1 MKNVL
6 VTAMVAALGVNA
18 LDVSADNTSTIK
30 AQVSTSASVKVSK
43 AIRDLQPLQEITPQR
58 KIKLKQSGEKVPG
71 EDLVKEVPNR
81 FPFTDKLSQK
91 NAGEEYNDPVL
102 QKEIKKALIQSQA
115 PEMGVNF
122 DGMTNPQGYV
132 PPDTNGSVG
141 PNHYVQTVNVSLAIW
156 DKLGNQLVA
165 PVALN
170 SLWAGFGGICE
181 TNNNGDPI
189 VLYDRRADR
198 WMISQFA
205 LSSLDNHQCIA
216 ISQTGDPTGA
226 YYLYDFP
233 YGELMNDYPHF
244 GIYGDAYYMG
254 VNQFDEA
261 NGFAFAGGGMA
272 AYERDKMLVG
282 AEAKQ
287 VIISGQG
294 AATQVFTPMP
304 LDVDGIAQPP
314 ADMNQY
320 FVWAELGAS
329 RLQVW
334 EMDVDW
340 NNINAAT
347 FTQVAAIDV
356 ASYGSPNNATQPNG
370 QELDALGVR
379 SMFRTAYRNINGQGK
394 ILFTHN
400 IAGPSGQPVARWY
413 ELDVDHANGHAVTLN
428 QEGTFSP
435 DSSLAPSTAARWMV
449 SGAMDANGNIAIGYT
464 VSSADI
470 NPSIHAATRLS
481 TDPAGQMTDEFILVE
496 GTGSQAAVNRGRWA
510 DYASMSID
518 PVDDCTFWYTN
529 EYYKAE
535 NDNSLTWST
544 RISSFKIPSCTMGP
558 TGMVSGVVTDA
569 TSGDPIAAATVSAG
583 NISTVTN
590 SNGEYSFV
598 LPVGD
603 YDMEVFRYGWVA
615 ATQADV
621 TVAEDDELTN
631 DFALA
636 AAAQVELTGTVTDGG
651 NSSPLY
657 AKVTASVP
665 GDSIVVYTNPETG
678 EYVLPVFE
686 GTTINVST
694 MSQIDGYTMDSQDV
708 LPMADTNAPMALS
721 ITLDEDGSCTAP
733 GYQFLEPSFA
743 QYFEGGTFPPTG
755 WTVTEDA
762 GDGVQWGSALAGR
775 GNITGT
781 EGDAALAD
789 SDAAGSGNNADTSLV
804 TPVLNVAD
812 LSTPILNFVA
822 NYRPLGDDADL
833 DINVDGG
840 GWTNVTSLVSGTQQ
854 YSIDLTATLAGAT
867 SFQLRWRYYNANW
880 AWYVSVDDVHFQ
892 GQCVA
897 RPGNLVAGYVM
908 DENTGLPLNGATVS
922 VNGETATTS
931 MSTSEDTVLND
942 GFVYFFVPQDGEVSV
957 SANYYATKAVA
968 VNEVAL
974 ATPINLQAGQI
985 ETTTESIASTLTQGR
1000 TGTDSIDISN
1010 TGGVDANINVILING
1025 SPAVSYGPFDQST
1038 RHMGPKDVNLHNA
1051 KKIRYFPDLSYIEK
1065 LAPGELVDIIEAPS
1079 GFGIARN
1086 RDTGEFWNGE
1096 TAVLG
1101 AAADLAR
1108 RYAADGTA
1116 STDTIDTNYG
1126 GVFTADMAFNQ
1137 RTGMLWQVNVG
1148 GDNCIYE
1155 LNTETLAQTGNTIC
1169 PAFGISQRGL
1179 AYDPVS
1185 DTFFAGSWNDS
1196 TVHQF
1201 TTSGEILRSV
1211 NVGLPIAGLAY
1222 NPGTGH
1228 LFASLNSQSS
1238 EGTFDIVIMN
1248 AMTDTFVKVGGYD
1261 IQLDIDGD
1269 GDIDDVG
1276 TDYGQAGLDIDCN
1289 GTLWMNEM
1297 NYNLALGID
1306 SGETGICDW
1315 KPSWVTATTAAST
1328 VASNASQTIELSFTG
1343 DMPVGTHE
1351 ASLVVLNDT
1360 PYGSNTVPVTLTI
1373 NEPQYG
1379 TLEFQVTSIEVDEKD
1394 TATLTVERIGG
1405 SDYAVSIDYTTIDG
1419 SAVAGTDYTATS
1431 GTLQWADMDSAAKTI
1446 TVPTSELDLHKTFT
1460 VVLSNSAG
1468 GAAAGNKVAASV
1480 TIVDIPAGSGSLG
1493 VSLLALFGL
1502 AGFARRKQQK
1512 AA

>member
-18 LDVSADNTSTIK
+18 LDVYAENTPIIK
-30 AQVSTSASVKVSK
+30 TQVSTSASVKVSK

-58 KIKLKQSGEKVPG
+58 KIKLKASGEKVPG

-81 FPFTDKLSQK
+81 FPFSTKLRQMQ
-91 NAGEEYNDPVL
+91 AGEKYNDPVL
-102 QKEIKKALIQSQA
+102 QKEIKKSLYQSQA

-165 PVALN
+165 PVAIN

-205 LSSLDNHQCIA
+205 LATNDNHQCIA
-216 ISQTGDPTGA
+216 ISQTGDPTGT

-244 GIYGDAYYMG
+244 GIFGDAYYMG
-254 VNQFDEA
+254 VNQF
-261 NGFAFAGGGMA
+261 GSGFAGGGMA

-294 AATQVFTPMP
+294 ISPTVFTPMP

-320 FVWAELGAS
+320 FVWANGDGQSKLH
-329 RLQVW
+329 VW

-340 NNINAAT
+340 NDTNAAT
-347 FTQVAAIDV
+347 FTEVADLDV
-356 ASYGSPNNATQPNG
+356 STFAGPANATQPNG
-370 QELDALGVR
+370 AELDALGIR

-394 ILFTHN
+394 VLFTHN

-413 ELDVDHANGHAVTLN
+413 ELDIDHANGHAVTLN

-464 VSSADI
+464 VSSSDI
-470 NPSIHAATRLS
+470 HPSIHAATRLS
-481 TDPAGQMTDEFILVE
+481 TDPAGEMTDEFVLVE
-496 GTGSQAAVNRGRWA
+496 GTGSQATVNRGRWA

-529 EYYKAE
+529 EYYKSE
-535 NDNSLTWST
+535 NDNTLTWST

-603 YDMEVFRYGWVA
+603 YDMEVFRYGWVMA
-615 ATQADV
+615 SQADV

-636 AAAQVELTGTVTDGG
+636 AAAQVELTGTVTDSG
-651 NSSPLY
+651 NSNPLY

-665 GDSIVVYTNPETG
+665 GDSIVAYTNPETG

-686 GTTINVST
+686 GTTINIST
-694 MSQIDGYTMDSQDV
+694 MAQIDGYQMNSQDV
-708 LPMADTNAPMALS
+708 MPMADTSAPMALS
-721 ITLDEDGSCTAP
+721 FTLDEDGSCTAP
-733 GYQFLEPSFA
+733 GLQWVEPSFV
-743 QYFEGGTFPPTG
+743 QRFEGASFPPTG

-789 SDAAGSGNNADTSLV
+789 SDAAGPGNDADTSLV
-804 TPVLNVAD
+804 SPVINVAD
-812 LSTPILNFVA
+812 ISSTTLNFVA
-822 NYRPLGDDADL
+822 NYRPLGDNADL
-833 DINVDGG
+833 DINVDGA
-840 GWTNVTSLVSGTQQ
+840 GWTNVTALVSGTQQ
-854 YSIDLTATLAGAT
+854 YSIDLSANLAGAT

-880 AWYVSVDDVHFQ
+880 AWYVSIDDVTF
-892 GQCVA
+892 GVGSCVA
-897 RPGNLVAGYVM
+897 AAGNLVAGYVM
-908 DENTGLPLNGATVS
+908 DENTQLALNGATVS
-922 VNGETATTS
+922 VNGESVTTS
-931 MSTSEDTVLND
+931 MSTDEDAAVND
-942 GFVYFFVPQDGEVSV
+942 GFVYFFVPQDGEVAV
-957 SANYYATKAVA
+957 SANYYATKTVA

-974 ATPINLQAGQI
+974 ATPVNLQAGQI
-985 ETTTESIASTLTQGR
+985 ETATDSIATTLTQGR
-1000 TGTDSIDISN
+1000 TGTASMDLSN
-1010 TGGVDANINVILING
+1010 TGGVDANFNILLING
-1025 SPAVSYGPFDQST
+1025 SPAVTYGPFEQST

-1051 KKIRYFPDLSYIEK
+1051 KKIRYYPDLSYIEK
-1065 LAPGELVDIIEAPS
+1065 LAPGELVGVLDAPS

-1096 TAVLG
+1096 IAALG
-1101 AAADLAR
+1101 AAADAAR

-1116 STDTIDTNYG
+1116 STDTIDTSYG
-1126 GVFTADMAFNQ
+1126 GSFAADMAFNQ

-1148 GDNCIYE
+1148 GDNCVYE
-1155 LNTETLAQTGNTIC
+1155 LDTETLAQTGTTIC

-1196 TVHQF
+1196 MVHQF

-1238 EGTFDIVIMN
+1238 DGAFDIVIMD

-1269 GDIDDVG
+1269 GDIDDIG
-1276 TDYGQAGLDIDCN
+1276 TDFGQAGLDIDCN
-1289 GTLWMNEM
+1289 GALWMNEM

-1306 SGETGICDW
+1306 SGETGVCDW
-1315 KPSWVTATTAAST
+1315 KPSWVTATTAANT
-1328 VASNASQTIELSFTG
+1328 LAPNGSQTVELSFSG
-1343 DMPVGTHE
+1343 DLPVGTHE

-1405 SDYAVSIDYTTIDG
+1405 ADYAVTVDYATVDG

-1431 GTLQWADMDSAAKTI
+1431 GTLSWADMDTAAKTI
-1446 TVPTSELDLHKTFT
+1446 TISTSELDLHKTFT
-1460 VVLSNSAG
+1460 VVLSNSTG
-1468 GAAAGNKVAASV
+1468 GAAMGNKVAASV